1 MTHRTGRPANKIKS
15 IRDKS
20 EKEYDGS
27 WSINGSGAVVCF
39 SAALEIIHGL
49 LVELNVDIICR

>member
-20 EKEYDGS
+20 EKDYGGS
-27 WSINGSGAVVCF
+27 WAIKESGAVVCF

-49 LVELNVDIICR
+49 LVEFKC

>member
-20 EKEYDGS
+20 EKGYGGS
-27 WSINGSGAVVCF
+27 WSITGSGAGVCF
-39 SAALEIIHGL
+39 SAAGEIIHGL